1 MNLVIDIGNSYS
13 KIFIFNNNTI
23 LYTVRFLKINQKQIF
38 AILKD
43 YPKVQNIIL
52 SSVKKI
58 KKECINFLN
67 SESQLF
73 IELNHQTALPITNEY
88 KSPTTLGRDR
98 LAAVVGANT
107 ILPASNV
114 LVIDAGTAITYDILT
129 KDSKYKGG
137 NISPGLETRFKSLAH
152 FTGKLPL
159 VEKKDTEALIGN
171 TTNEAILIGVQKG
184 IEYEMRGFI
193 NAFALQYP
201 DLKVILTGGDTFFFD
216 RKLKKTIFAEPNL
229 VSIGLNRILNYNV
242 EKS

>member
-23 LYTVRFLKINQKQIF
+23 LYTVRFLKMNQKQIA

-58 KKECINFLN
+58 EKKCIDFLN

-73 IELNHQTALPITNEY
+73 IELNHQTILPITNEY
-88 KSPTTLGRDR
+88 KSPATLGRDR
-98 LAAVVGANT
+98 LAAIVGAYT
-107 ILPASNV
+107 ILPDSNV

-129 KDSKYKGG
+129 KNRKYKGG

-159 VEKKDTEALIGN
+159 IEKKQTKKLIGS

-184 IEYEMRGFI
+184 IEYEMLGFI
-193 NAFALQYP
+193 DTFALQYS